1 MTYRELTRKLEAL
14 RCFYR
19 RQGQGSHELWQN
31 RSNGR
36 ITSIPRHGN
45 RDLRTGTL
53 HKIRRDLGIS
63 REDFDEA

>member
-36 ITSIPRHGN
+36 ITSIPRHRN
-45 RDLRTGTL
+45 RDLRTETP
-53 HKIRRDLGIS
+53 HRIRMDLGIS